1 MPPGLDDERSCTGLL
16 QRGVLDEEVL
26 VFDDVTPGIGT
37 SRSSDPVFRPSCF
50 RQMLQSDR

>member
-1 MPPGLDDERSCTGLL
+1 MPPSLDDDRSCTGRLEW
-16 QRGVLDEEVL
+16 GVLDEEVL
-26 VFDDVTPGIGT
+26 TFDDVATWEGA